1 MPEEEPHDHERVHE
15 ILKEGA
21 KKYGS
26 IEASPNTDSVTNTDN
41 VIKPTDDI
49 PVEPKPVS
57 EVVTPKLDEHKSYE
71 EKLHEA
77 WEKELKEEQEDH
89 KEMDEEEK
97 EEKEKIFEKEREL
110 INNAEE
116 RDEEMT
122 AEEREEKEKIFK
134 MEKKLLQRVLE
145 RQENMEEEE
154 DEEERRVREHQ
165 KVSQKKANK
174 TPVAITAILGL
185 SIGILVIMLFVVIA
199 MVVRRRRL
207 NVTRVVLSE
216 NGDDREHLVQM
227 QKSGFENPT
236 YKFFYY

>member
-26 IEASPNTDSVTNTDN
+26 IEASPNTDK

-77 WEKELKEEQEDH
+77 WEKELKEEKEEH
-89 KEMDEEEK
+89 EEMDEEEREKK
-97 EEKEKIFEKEREL
+97 EMIFEKESEL
-110 INNAEE
+110 IDNAEKH
-116 RDEEMT
+116 DEELT
-122 AEEREEKEKIFK
+122 KEEREEKENIFE
-134 MEKKLLQRVLE
+134 MEKKLLQKVLE
-145 RQENMEEEE
+145 RQDMEEEE
-154 DEEERRVREHQ
+154 DEEERIVREHQ
-165 KVSQKKANK
+165 KVSQKKGNK

>member
-1 MPEEEPHDHERVHE
+1 MPEEEPHEHERAHE

-21 KKYGS
+21 KKYGL
-26 IEASPNTDSVTNTDN
+26 IEASPNTDK

-77 WEKELKEEQEDH
+77 WEKEL
-89 KEMDEEEK
+89 EEEK
-97 EEKEKIFEKEREL
+97 EEHEEKDEKEREEKEAVFEKEREL

-116 RDEEMT
+116 R
-122 AEEREEKEKIFK
+122 
-134 MEKKLLQRVLE
+134 
-145 RQENMEEEE
+145 MEEEE

-165 KVSQKKANK
+165 KESQKKGNK

>member
-1 MPEEEPHDHERVHE
+1 MPEEEPHEHERAHE

-21 KKYGS
+21 KKYGL
-26 IEASPNTDSVTNTDN
+26 IEASPNTDK

-77 WEKELKEEQEDH
+77 WEKEL
-89 KEMDEEEK
+89 EEEK
-97 EEKEKIFEKEREL
+97 EEHEEKDEKEREEKEAIFEKEREL

-116 RDEEMT
+116 R
-122 AEEREEKEKIFK
+122 
-134 MEKKLLQRVLE
+134 
-145 RQENMEEEE
+145 MEEEE

-165 KVSQKKANK
+165 KESQKKGNK